1 MLQDPYKAIVTC
13 GAMVAHRWEYDSVVN
28 PLPAILAIAAPLA
41 TDSFRPVLLSN
52 QIHQRI
58 EQAADFL
65 AQ

>member
-1 MLQDPYKAIVTC
+1 
-13 GAMVAHRWEYDSVVN
+13 MVAHRWEYDSVVN
-28 PLPAILAIAAPLA
+28 PLPAILAIAATLA

-52 QIHQRI
+52 QIHQQI